1 MNKCFHYN
9 NDPYI
14 IKYVVDKTDLSNKD
28 NQKLINQAIQ
38 SYDDYFW
45 KNGCKEWEN
54 KVYSCY
60 MKQTPE
66 TDKLSKLFYKIM
78 KSHFLNIETI
88 DSDVLKSKEPM
99 DSVHFINEPATYVS
113 TKDKYASEWHSHV
126 SRYTINM
133 VYYAA
138 IPDKTAT
145 LSLIDRSNVEE
156 EIELSE
162 RLMIM
167 FPGWV
172 IHKPNPPLKSNKPR
186 VCINMGY
193 FSLNSPVLHIS
204 KLNTNPTAEFTD
216 TYSTKYINW

>member
-9 NDPYI
+9 DDPYI
-14 IKYVVDKTDLSNKD
+14 IKYDVDKTDLSNKD

-45 KNGCKEWEN
+45 KDGCKEWEIQR
-54 KVYSCY
+54 YSCL
-60 MKQTPE
+60 MRQTPE
-66 TDKLSKLFYKIM
+66 TDKLSKLFYKII

-88 DSDVLKSKEPM
+88 DSNVLKSKLPL
-99 DSVHFINEPATYVS
+99 DNVNFINEPWTYVS
-113 TKDKYASEWHSHV
+113 TKDKYVSEWHSHV

-133 VYYAA
+133 VYYATM
-138 IPDKTAT
+138 PDKTAT
-145 LSLIDRSNVEE
+145 LSLIDRGNKEK

-162 RLMIM
+162 RLMVM

-186 VCINMGY
+186 VCINIGY
-193 FSLNSPVLHIS
+193 FSLNSPVLHVH
-204 KLNTNPTAEFTD
+204 NMHTNPSATFMD
-216 TYSTKYINW
+216 TYNLKYINW